1 MWIHTWEKSDYYWDC
16 CCGSHQWIC
25 LLLLLLRLVL
35 VFVGAL
41 DSNLVLYT
49 DSSWTIY
56 DDDDDDL
63 ILLSYFFQWTGVF
76 EFNVGV
82 LFCSSSGPHFDVTFW
97 FDCDFY
103 TQCVVATKF
112 VWERIGYA
120 FATCIIISSGDPIL
134 IPISASSCAWA

>member
-82 LFCSSSGPHFDVTFW
+82 LLCSSSGPHFDVTFW